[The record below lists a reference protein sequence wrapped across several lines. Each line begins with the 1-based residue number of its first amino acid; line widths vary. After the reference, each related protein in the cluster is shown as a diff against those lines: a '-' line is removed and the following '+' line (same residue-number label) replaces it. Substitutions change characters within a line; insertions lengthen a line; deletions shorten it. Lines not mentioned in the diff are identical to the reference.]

1 MIDQFGY
8 WHQDFVGQMPE
19 QDPMYVRMMQQRGG
33 QNMGQQQ
40 TAPGQGQQMISPPTR
55 HADIIQADSLEAID
69 RIPQNAGTAAMYMT
83 KDDQHIV
90 IRDMLANGEHTDIIY
105 DRRPPEPPAPKIDP
119 SVFVRRDELSAL
131 IAETIRGMTKGEENG
146 TV

>member
-19 QDPMYVRMMQQRGG
+19 QDPMYMRMMQQRDR
-33 QNMGQQQ
+33 QNAGQQQ
-40 TAPGQGQQMISPPTR
+40 AAPAQGQQTISPPTR
-55 HADIIQADSLEAID
+55 HADIIQADSLEAIE
-69 RIPQNAGTAAMYMT
+69 RIPQAFGSTAMYMT
-83 KDDQHIV
+83 KDEQFIV
-90 IRDMLANGEHTDIIY
+90 IRDIMPNGEHTDIIY

-119 SVFVRRDELSAL
+119 SLFVRRDELSAL
-131 IAETIRGMTKGEENG
+131 IAETIRGMTKGDENG

>member
-33 QNMGQQQ
+33 RNMGQQQ
-40 TAPGQGQQMISPPTR
+40 TGPTQPQQMITPPTR

-69 RIPQNAGTAAMYMT
+69 HIPQNVGTVAMYMT
-83 KDDQHIV
+83 KDDQYIV
-90 IRDMLANGEHTDIIY
+90 IRDILANGEHTDIIY
-105 DRRPPEPPAPKIDP
+105 DRRPPEPPTPKFDP

-131 IAETIRGMTKGEENG
+131 IADALRGMTKGEENG